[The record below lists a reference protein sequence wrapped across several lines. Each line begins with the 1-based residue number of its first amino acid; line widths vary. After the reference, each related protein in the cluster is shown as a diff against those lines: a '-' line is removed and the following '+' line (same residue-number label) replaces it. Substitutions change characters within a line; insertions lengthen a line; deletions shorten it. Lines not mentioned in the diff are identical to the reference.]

1 LTRFFSDDAPFLF
14 ALPNTILWKISTRR
28 WRLYAELPGRSG
40 TAMTLGNVFGLVH
53 DLFPLALGAFAE
65 RFGLSAMMWVLL
77 AGPLGV
83 LAGLLT
89 VREEKANE
97 AMTSTRP

>member
-1 LTRFFSDDAPFLF
+1 
-14 ALPNTILWKISTRR
+14 
-28 WRLYAELPGRSG
+28 
-40 TAMTLGNVFGLVH
+40 MTLGNVFGLVH